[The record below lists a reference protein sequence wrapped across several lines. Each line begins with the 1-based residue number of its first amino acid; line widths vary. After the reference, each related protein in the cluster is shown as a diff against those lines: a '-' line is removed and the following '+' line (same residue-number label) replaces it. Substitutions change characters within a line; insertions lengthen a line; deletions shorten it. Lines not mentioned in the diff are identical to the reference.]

1 MYITSGLYLNGQD
14 EIIYLLQCNTN
25 EHGEMIETQ
34 VPREILFHLMNIYDK
49 SLNGQR
55 VASMQHV
62 FYDFDSAKIANEILN
77 KNINSKHSIQAERM
91 LLENKENMGFFYFR
105 PSRFHYQTLLDHI
118 SIYLPDEPFLVGIL
132 LHRWE
137 VPWAKLFPL
146 RLYLRLGELFDC
158 MFYIFF
164 INYVRDSL
172 YDKI

>member
-1 MYITSGLYLNGQD
+1 LYITSGLYLNGQD

-91 LLENKENMGFFYFR
+91 LLENKENMDAKVA
-105 PSRFHYQTLLDHI
+105 L
-118 SIYLPDEPFLVGIL
+118 IYCSCIPDPNTVPPVNIGIL
-132 LHRWE
+132 IH
-137 VPWAKLFPL
+137 
-146 RLYLRLGELFDC
+146 
-158 MFYIFF
+158 
-164 INYVRDSL
+164 
-172 YDKI
+172 DKNIKDAGTRQ